1 MPSFT
6 NQATLSYNNITTSS
20 NVVTGQLLEV
30 LSATKTA
37 LVDTYSAQDVVTYVV
52 SILNSGTTAL
62 NGLTVTDDLG
72 AYSFGGQ
79 TLYPLDYI
87 PGSVRLFING
97 VLQPAPSA
105 TAEPPLVI
113 SGINIPA
120 GSNAV
125 LVYEARVNQF
135 APLAEGSA
143 INNTATVSGGGLSA
157 PVSAEET
164 ITAASQPQLTISKSL
179 CPATIAENGQLT
191 YTFVIQNS
199 GSQPAMAGDS
209 IIVRDLFD
217 PILEGLTVTLDGD
230 PLAVGTGYT
239 YDQATGEFAT
249 IAGQITVPAAAY
261 VQDPATGLW
270 VIQPGVAVLTVTGT
284 V

>member
-6 NQATLSYNNITTSS
+6 NQATLSYNNITTNS

-52 SILNSGTTAL
+52 SIRNSGTTAL
-62 NGLTVTDDLG
+62 TDLTVTDDLG

-79 TLYPLDYI
+79 TLYPLDYL
-87 PGSVRLFING
+87 PGSVRSFING
-97 VLQPAPSA
+97 VLQPAPDA

-120 GSNAV
+120 GGNAV
-125 LVYEARVNQF
+125 LVYEVRVNQY
-135 APLAEGSA
+135 APLRQGST
-143 INNTATVSGGGLSA
+143 ISNTATITGCGVSTA
-157 PVSAEET
+157 VEACET
-164 ITAASQPQLTISKSL
+164 ITAESQPRLTISKSL
-179 CPATIAENGQLT
+179 CPAAIAENGQLT

-199 GSQPAMAGDS
+199 GSQPATAEDAVT
-209 IIVRDLFD
+209 VRDVFD
-217 PILEGLTVTLDGD
+217 PILEGLAVTFDGE
-230 PLAVGTGYT
+230 AWVRGTNYT
-239 YDQATGEFAT
+239 YDQATGRFST
-249 IAGQITVPAAAY
+249 IAGQVTVPAATY
-261 VQDPATGLW
+261 VQDPVTGQYT
-270 VIQPGVAVLTVTGT
+270 IQPGVAVLTAAGT

>member
-199 GSQPAMAGDS
+199 GSQPATAEDS

-230 PLAVGTGYT
+230 PLAAGVGYT

-249 IAGQITVPAAAY
+249 IAGQITVPAADY

>member
-105 TAEPPLVI
+105 TPEPPLVI
-113 SGINIPA
+113 SGINLPA

-135 APLAEGSA
+135 APLAEGSV
-143 INNTATVSGGGLSA
+143 INNTATVGGGLSA

-164 ITAASQPQLTISKSL
+164 ISSASQPQLTISKSL

-199 GSQPAMAGDS
+199 GSQPATAEDS

-230 PLAVGTGYT
+230 PLAEGVGYT

-249 IAGQITVPAAAY
+249 IAGQITVPAAEY

>member
-6 NQATLSYNNITTSS
+6 NQATLSYNNITTNS

-52 SILNSGTTAL
+52 SIRNSGATAL
-62 NGLTVTDDLG
+62 TSLTVTDDLG

-79 TLYPLDYI
+79 TLYPLDYL

-97 VLQPAPSA
+97 VLQPAPDA
-105 TAEPPLVI
+105 TTEPPLII

-120 GSNAV
+120 GGNAV
-125 LVYEARVNQF
+125 LVYEALVNQF

-143 INNTATVSGGGLSA
+143 INNTITVTGGGLST
-157 PVSAEET
+157 PVTAEET

-179 CPATIAENGQLT
+179 CPATVAENGQLT

-199 GSQPAMAGDS
+199 GSQPATVEDS
-209 IIVRDLFD
+209 VIVRDVFD
-217 PILEGLTVTLDGD
+217 PILEGLAVTFDGETW
-230 PLAVGTGYT
+230 VQGTNYT
-239 YDQATGEFAT
+239 YNQATGQFAT
-249 IAGQITVPAAAY
+249 IAGQITVPAATY
-261 VQDPATGLW
+261 VQDPVTGLW
-270 VIQPGVAVLTVTGT
+270 AIQPGVAVLTVAGT